1 MSDTPHTAPPAGAH
15 DDSRAEQASGLL
27 DAIDEL
33 NRGLNLLVALQM
45 AVETLD
51 GSERNGLAELVAVAQ
66 TVVVAGRD
74 RVDALRGAI
83 AGSI

>member
-1 MSDTPHTAPPAGAH
+1 MPGTIHTAPPAGAH
-15 DDSRAEQASGLL
+15 DDSRPLGLL

-51 GSERNGLAELVAVAQ
+51 GPDRNGLAELVAA
-66 TVVVAGRD
+66 TRSKILAGRD
-74 RVDALRGAI
+74 RVDAVRGTR
-83 AGSI
+83 SPSL